1 VGSEVPA
8 SARLLHLFS
17 YHYSNSKRPWPAEL
31 SFEAVGWAFGV
42 VAAGCGGLFA
52 TRFRAHAAVLSVA
65 IGAWFCAFTLWIYM
79 PRLAPHFGQREL
91 FLSYYAAR
99 RDASEPIAAYQM
111 NWKGE
116 NFYSSNRIP
125 TFVQSGAKFTR
136 WLKRLQATGTRVV
149 FFVTEHG
156 RIGALKS
163 ELGQGSRILPM
174 TDKRLNN
181 KFALVRVE
189 LGEPDGEREPQPD

>member
-1 VGSEVPA
+1 
-8 SARLLHLFS
+8 
-17 YHYSNSKRPWPAEL
+17 
-31 SFEAVGWAFGV
+31 
-42 VAAGCGGLFA
+42 
-52 TRFRAHAAVLSVA
+52 
-65 IGAWFCAFTLWIYM
+65 M

-136 WLKRLQATGTRVV
+136 WLERLQAAGTRVV

-156 RIGALKS
+156 RIGTLKS
-163 ELGQGSRILPM
+163 ELGKKGSRISPL
-174 TDKRLNN
+174 TDRRLNN

-189 LGEPDGEREPQPD
+189 LAERDAEPE